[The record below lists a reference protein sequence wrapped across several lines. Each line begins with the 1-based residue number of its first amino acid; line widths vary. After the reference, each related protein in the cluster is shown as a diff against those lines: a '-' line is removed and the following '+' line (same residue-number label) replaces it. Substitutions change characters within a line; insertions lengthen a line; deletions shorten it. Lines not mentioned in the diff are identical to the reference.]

1 MNGSETA
8 RARDKVSGFTLALN
22 WLPFLY
28 IVTGVLIAL
37 GAGVRGGSLAAFSLA
52 WIYLVPPLVCRTTL
66 AIAGYPEG
74 RGLDQQ
80 ASAYKLWWFL
90 SQWQVVLNRV
100 PLLDELLRLVPGLY
114 PLWLGLWGS
123 RVSLFAYWA
132 PGALVVDRYLLRVE
146 RGAVIGTG
154 VLLSGH
160 LGVQGEDGSF
170 RVDVAPVEIA
180 AGAIIG
186 AGAKLGP
193 GCRVAGDELVPAGR
207 LLKPFSI
214 WQRGRKQARTAQQ
227 AERIQ

>member
-1 MNGSETA
+1 MNDTETA
-8 RARDKVSGFTLALN
+8 PARNKVSGLTLALN

-28 IVTGVLIAL
+28 IVTGVVIAL
-37 GAGVRGGSLAAFSLA
+37 VTGVQGGLLLAFTLA
-52 WIYLVPPLVCRTTL
+52 WIYLVPPLVCRATL

-74 RGLDQQ
+74 RNLDQQ

-90 SQWQVVLNRV
+90 AQWQVVLNRV

-114 PLWLGLWGS
+114 PLWLRLWGS

-132 PGALVVDRYLLRVE
+132 PGALIVDRYLLQVE

-160 LGVQGEDGSF
+160 LGVQGEDGTF
-170 RVDVAPVEIA
+170 RVDIAPIEIA

-207 LLKPFSI
+207 LLKPFTT
-214 WQRGRKQARTAQQ
+214 WQHGRKLTG
-227 AERIQ
+227 